1 MNNDPHKQFFEH
13 LRTGVRDRS
22 ILRLRLRPA
31 GGGETEIRLLDLKTG
46 PALSFVSQHDRKAIT
61 KNLPVGEGL
70 KEIEAA
76 LATAAAA
83 WLETTAKNW
92 QLIATPGSRP
102 RLVAHKAAA
111 GAAAPDRS
119 HDRVK
124 HRHLDDAT
132 GWLVA
137 LELTD
142 ERGIPKTGRADK
154 LRQIERYADLLA
166 HFVAD
171 CGWTAGTKI
180 ELADMGCGKGYLT
193 FAAWHLLR
201 RKLGIDATIT
211 GIDAQPELVDS
222 CNAVAKQI
230 GADQISFRAGQIEDA
245 GLPSIDALIA
255 LHACNDATD
264 HALAR
269 GVAAGAKLIIVAPCC
284 HKDVRRELGNPP
296 PLAPLLGHG
305 LFKERFAEWLTD
317 GLRVLALEAAGY
329 RVKVAEFIDAGHT
342 PKNVLIGAVRGNTAS
357 RRAEA
362 AAELAALKSWA
373 GLGALPLDALN
384 RTAG

>member
-1 MNNDPHKQFFEH
+1 MNNHARKQFFEH
-13 LRTGVRDRS
+13 LQAGVRDGSFR
-22 ILRLRLRPA
+22 RLRLKPA
-31 GGGETEIRLLDLKTG
+31 GDAESEIRLIDLKTG
-46 PALSFVSQHDRKAIT
+46 PALSFVSQRDRKAIT
-61 KNLPVGEGL
+61 KNLPVGDGL
-70 KEIEAA
+70 NEIETT
-76 LATAAAA
+76 LQNDGAA

-92 QLIATPGSRP
+92 QLIASPGSRP

-111 GAAAPDRS
+111 GATAPDRS
-119 HDRVK
+119 HDRIK

-171 CGWTAGTKI
+171 CGWTVGSKI
-180 ELADMGCGKGYLT
+180 AIADMGCGKGYLT

-201 RKLGIDATIT
+201 RKLGLDATIT
-211 GIDAQPELVDS
+211 GLDAQPGLVES
-222 CNAVAKQI
+222 CNVVAKQI
-230 GADQISFRAGQIEDA
+230 GAEKISFRAGQIENA
-245 GLPSIDALIA
+245 ELSPIDVLIA

-284 HKDVRRELGNPP
+284 HKDVRRELGNPA
-296 PLAPLLGHG
+296 PLAPLLAHG

-342 PKNVLIGAVRGNTAS
+342 PKNVLIGAVRGNTPA

-362 AAELAALKSWA
+362 VAELAALKTWA
-373 GLGALPLDALN
+373 GLGSLPLDALN
-384 RTAG
+384 PAAG